1 MPREIKNPLKSQM
14 TAAILNRILTIDEPY
29 QANVAKSLNKRSST
43 INDQIETMV
52 NRGWLSKEGEEG
64 ERKRN
69 LILNTKEIL
78 RDTLIYSQLEVNY
91 VDKFRGTETEELFCD
106 LLESEIENCLQN
118 IQFDVKI
125 PRYDET
131 RDFEGDWDK
140 RVQKGGIRA
149 LIESI
154 YQQIMAVEST
164 IRLIDADVDTGFQVE
179 DSKTRRNVE
188 KYIEFLKAK

>member
-29 QANVAKSLNKRSST
+29 QANVAKSLNKQSST

-69 LILNTKEIL
+69 LTLNTKEIL

-164 IRLIDADVDTGFQVE
+164 IRLIDTDVETGFQVE